1 MEFSNLQIQVRYY
14 GALAYYAGAR
24 QISLELPAGSSLKN
38 LLDRLE
44 EINPPAYGQLL
55 QGNASGEPFLR
66 VMLNDVLI
74 NRDHLDIPLAEGDRV
89 TLVPGISG
97 GSSEPWEGRC

>member
-1 MEFSNLQIQVRYY
+1 MDFANLQIQVRYY

-24 QISLELPAGSSLKN
+24 QISVEVPAGSSLRD
-38 LLDRLE
+38 LLSRLE
-44 EINPPAYGQLL
+44 EINPPAYRRLL
-55 QGNASGEPFLR
+55 QGNTGGEPFLR

-74 NRDHLDIPLAEGDRV
+74 NQDHLNIPLNEGDRV

-97 GSSEPWEGRC
+97 GSFENRGGRL